1 MLHLN
6 SRAKWYGL
14 MHTRAASSASLS
26 SLSRFCWMYSV
37 TRRSLHEGSVP
48 MAPGTGPTNP
58 ELGTSTVAADMS
70 SAEPALAVWVI
81 VIAISLRLKIA
92 VMIGLDLQSD

>member
-1 MLHLN
+1 
-6 SRAKWYGL
+6 
-14 MHTRAASSASLS
+14 
-26 SLSRFCWMYSV
+26 
-37 TRRSLHEGSVP
+37 
-48 MAPGTGPTNP
+48 MAPRTGPTNP

-70 SAEPALAVWVI
+70 SAEPALVVWVI